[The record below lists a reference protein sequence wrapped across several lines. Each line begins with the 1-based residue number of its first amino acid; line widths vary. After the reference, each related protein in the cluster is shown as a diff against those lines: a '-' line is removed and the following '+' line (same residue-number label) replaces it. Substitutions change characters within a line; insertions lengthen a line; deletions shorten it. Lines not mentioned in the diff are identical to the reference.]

1 MEGVRGRKSGFRCP
15 LSCQQ
20 VGIWINTGTTILST
34 VACLIILISAISEDI
49 DDSNGHK
56 VIPYIEALIM
66 AFLTTIF
73 VISLGITIY
82 LAYKCSVANTTDVVV
97 IKQILCRVE

>member
-1 MEGVRGRKSGFRCP
+1 MEEVRGRKSGFKCP

-20 VGIWINTGTTILST
+20 VGIWINTATTILST
-34 VACLIILISAISEDI
+34 IACLIIPLISAISEDI

-56 VIPYIEALIM
+56 VVSYIEALIM
-66 AFLTTIF
+66 SFLTTIF
-73 VISLGITIY
+73 MISLGITIY

-97 IKQILCRVE
+97 IKQI